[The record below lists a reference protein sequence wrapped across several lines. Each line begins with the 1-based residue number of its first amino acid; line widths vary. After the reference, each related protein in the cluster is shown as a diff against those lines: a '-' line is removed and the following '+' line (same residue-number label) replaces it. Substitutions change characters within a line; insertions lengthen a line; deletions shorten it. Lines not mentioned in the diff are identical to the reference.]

1 MSKNADLH
9 KRRIAAI
16 PRGVGNS
23 LAVYAERA
31 QNAELWDVEGR
42 RYVDFASGIAVVNTG
57 HVHPHVKA
65 AMAAQLEKITHG
77 CFQVTPYESYIA
89 LAEALN
95 KLAPGP
101 TPKKTI
107 FLSTGAEAV
116 ENAIKIA
123 RYATKRSAVIA
134 FSGGFHGRTL
144 GCIALTGKVQPYKA
158 GFGPMLPEV
167 FHVPYPMAYHG
178 VSAEDSFA
186 AIDHLF
192 KADVDPARVA
202 AIIIEP
208 VQGEGGFYIAPPEF
222 LRGLRAL
229 CDKHGILLI
238 ADEIQ
243 TGFARTGKTFAIEHA
258 GIEPDLMTV
267 AKSIAGGVP
276 LSAVIGKADIMDAPV
291 VGGLGGTFAGSPL
304 ACAAGLAVLEVIE
317 KEKLNQRAEQ
327 LGGKTRGAA
336 EADAGQVQLHRRSAR
351 ARHDG
356 GDGAGEE
363 SPRRRARCGSHQG
376 VGAGRGTARAD
387 PAVLRHLLERD
398 PHSRAAHDS
407 GGAARGRIGIAGAV
421 AGRGDVGRQRPP
433 SPDRRGRPSFPREA
447 PDLRN
452 GRRLTQGTRGLN
464 GANTPSWLNSNTQAC
479 SVHNWKS

>member
-1 MSKNADLH
+1 MSTNADLH
-9 KRRIAAI
+9 QRRIAAI

-65 AMAAQLEKITHG
+65 AMAAQIEKITHG

-89 LAEALN
+89 LAEKLN
-95 KLAPGP
+95 ALAPGP

-123 RYATKRSAVIA
+123 RYATRRSAIIA
-134 FSGGFHGRTL
+134 FTGGFHGRTL
-144 GCIALTGKVQPYKA
+144 ACIALTGKVQPYKA

-167 FHVPYPMAYHG
+167 FHVPFPMAYHG
-178 VSAEDSFA
+178 VTPEDSLA
-186 AIDHLF
+186 AIDNLF

-222 LRGLRAL
+222 LRALRAL

-276 LSAVIGKADIMDAPV
+276 LSAVIGKAEIMDAPV

-304 ACAAGLAVLEVIE
+304 ACAAGLAVLEVLE

-327 LGGKTRGAA
+327 LGAKLAGQLRQLQTRYSCIGEIRQLGMMIAVELVKNRRADQPDADLTRAVVQAAGRRGLILLSCGLYSNVIRILAPLTIPEAQLEEGLKLLEESLA
-336 EADAGQVQLHRRSAR
+336 EA
-351 ARHDG
+351 
-356 GDGAGEE
+356 
-363 SPRRRARCGSHQG
+363 
-376 VGAGRGTARAD
+376 
-387 PAVLRHLLERD
+387 
-398 PHSRAAHDS
+398 S
-407 GGAARGRIGIAGAV
+407 GGTKSAV
-421 AGRGDVGRQRPP
+421 A
-433 SPDRRGRPSFPREA
+433 
-447 PDLRN
+447 
-452 GRRLTQGTRGLN
+452 
-464 GANTPSWLNSNTQAC
+464 
-479 SVHNWKS
+479 

>member
-1 MSKNADLH
+1 MSTNADLH

-23 LAVYAERA
+23 LAVYADRA

-57 HVHPHVKA
+57 HLHPHVKA
-65 AMAAQLEKITHG
+65 AMAAQLEMITHG
-77 CFQVTPYESYIA
+77 CFQVTPYESYVA

-95 KLAPGP
+95 RLAPGS

-107 FLSTGAEAV
+107 FLTTGAEAV

-134 FSGGFHGRTL
+134 FTGGFHGRTL
-144 GCIALTGKVQPYKA
+144 ACISLTGKVQPYKA

-167 FHVPYPMAYHG
+167 FHVPFPMAYHG
-178 VSAEDSFA
+178 VSAEHSLA
-186 AIDHLF
+186 AIENLF

-222 LRGLRAL
+222 LRSLRAL

-243 TGFARTGKTFAIEHA
+243 TGFARTGRTFAIEHS
-258 GIEPDLMTV
+258 GVEPDLMTV

-276 LSAVIGKADIMDAPV
+276 LSAVIGKAEIMDAPV

-304 ACAAGLAVLEVIE
+304 ACAAGLAVLEVLE
-317 KEKLNQRAEQ
+317 KEKLNNRSLELGARLSARLKQLQARFPCIGDVRSLGMMVAIELVKNRRADLPDADLTRAVVQAAGRRGLILLSCGLYSNVIRILAPLTIPEAQLEEGLGLLEQ
-327 LGGKTRGAA
+327 SLA
-336 EADAGQVQLHRRSAR
+336 EATGTMATGASA
-351 ARHDG
+351 
-356 GDGAGEE
+356 
-363 SPRRRARCGSHQG
+363 
-376 VGAGRGTARAD
+376 T
-387 PAVLRHLLERD
+387 
-398 PHSRAAHDS
+398 
-407 GGAARGRIGIAGAV
+407 AV
-421 AGRGDVGRQRPP
+421 A
-433 SPDRRGRPSFPREA
+433 
-447 PDLRN
+447 
-452 GRRLTQGTRGLN
+452 
-464 GANTPSWLNSNTQAC
+464 
-479 SVHNWKS
+479 

>member
-1 MSKNADLH
+1 MSTNADLH

-134 FSGGFHGRTL
+134 FTGGFHGRTL

-167 FHVPYPMAYHG
+167 FHVPFPMAFHG
-178 VSAEDSFA
+178 VTAEDSLA
-186 AIDHLF
+186 AIDNLF
-192 KADVDPARVA
+192 KADVDSQRVA

-208 VQGEGGFYIAPPEF
+208 VQGEGGFYIASPEF
-222 LRGLRAL
+222 MRSLRAL

-243 TGFARTGKTFAIEHA
+243 TGFARTGRTFATEYS

-276 LSAVIGKADIMDAPV
+276 LSAVIGKAEIMDAPV

-304 ACAAGLAVLEVIE
+304 ACAAGLAVLEVLE
-317 KEKLNQRAEQ
+317 KEKLNQRALELGAKLTTRLKALQAKYPCIGEVRSLGMMVAIELVKNRRADAPDAELTKAVVQAAGRRGVILLSCGRYSNVIRILAPLTLPEAQLEEGLGWLEQ
-327 LGGKTRGAA
+327 SRA
-336 EADAGQVQLHRRSAR
+336 EATT
-351 ARHDG
+351 
-356 GDGAGEE
+356 GA
-363 SPRRRARCGSHQG
+363 
-376 VGAGRGTARAD
+376 TT
-387 PAVLRHLLERD
+387 
-398 PHSRAAHDS
+398 
-407 GGAARGRIGIAGAV
+407 AV
-421 AGRGDVGRQRPP
+421 A
-433 SPDRRGRPSFPREA
+433 
-447 PDLRN
+447 
-452 GRRLTQGTRGLN
+452 
-464 GANTPSWLNSNTQAC
+464 
-479 SVHNWKS
+479 